1 MRSLLRLT
9 LLGTAFALATV
20 ALGWMAVPAVGIVW
34 GFIASATRRPA
45 LTAGAAALFAWA
57 ILLTWTAFVGRL
69 SALLERM
76 GGILDVPGSI
86 LLIATLILA
95 GVLAALGALVGAEIR
110 RMFLPGAVDCT
121 LAPHSGAAVS
131 YLPSPDDDRR
141 PRCRAPF
148 LPDSR
153 ADVTVSIAEGVGY
166 PWATSRT
173 FFSSVTTPTT
183 ATNCFGRSRF
193 KGSPA
198 APK

>member
-69 SALLERM
+69 SALRM

-153 ADVTVSIAEGVGY
+153 ADVTVSIAEGV
-166 PWATSRT
+166 
-173 FFSSVTTPTT
+173 TTPTT